1 MDGGTSPSATKSLVG
16 GKTYGAVNTD
26 GESPGVDV
34 SSKKLCSCTKKKG
47 GGHKNDMGTFN
58 GVFIPCALNIMG
70 KYNLKLQIAD
80 FFNILNPRDHAYSS
94 HTDSREI

>member
-1 MDGGTSPSATKSLVG
+1 MHFLKNMDEGTSPASTTKSLIG
-16 GKTYGAVNTD
+16 GNTYGAVNTD
-26 GESPGVDV
+26 GESPDVDV

-70 KYNLKLQIAD
+70 KYNLKFQIAD
-80 FFNILNPRDHAYSS
+80 FFEYTEFKGPCI
-94 HTDSREI
+94 